1 MKIGRT
7 ISFCI
12 LLASLL
18 TLFSLSPVLAQDE
31 DTTIELT
38 ADYYKLEI
46 VSGASVDFT
55 VRLEYTGTEAR
66 VFDLVATGPTDWTT
80 FITPSYP
87 RDRQILDIRMEP
99 PAEGETSTV
108 EQIVVI
114 ATPVPWLIPE
124 LGEYPITVEVSS
136 GDIQGAIELTAVVT
150 SIPASYS
157 MYLTTPDGVLST
169 TAQAGEENYFTI
181 AVANSGTGDIDSI
194 SLSTNKPR
202 GWAVELS
209 PTNIS
214 SVTAGNFQTVEINIK
229 PPPDAISGDYEIL
242 VRASGTQAS
251 DSMEIRV
258 TVRTPAIWGWVGIGI
273 IVLVIAGLAVIFMR
287 FSRR

>member
-1 MKIGRT
+1 MKRR
-7 ISFCI
+7 
-12 LLASLL
+12 LLAFGILMVCLMTLL
-18 TLFSLSPVLAQDE
+18 PLSPILAQDE

-66 VFDLVATGPTDWTT
+66 VFDLVATGPTDWST

-99 PAEGETSTV
+99 PAEGESSTV
-108 EQIVVI
+108 EHIVVTAI
-114 ATPVPWLIPE
+114 SLSWLTPE
-124 LGEYPITVEVSS
+124 LGEYPITLEASS
-136 GDIQGAIELTAVVT
+136 GDIQSSIELTAVVT
-150 SIPASYS
+150 SVPASYTL
-157 MYLTTPDGVLST
+157 YLTTSDGILST

-181 AVANSGTGDIDSI
+181 AVVNSGTGDIDSI

-209 PTNIS
+209 PTNIA
-214 SVTAGNFQTVEINIK
+214 SVAAGNFQTVEMNIK
-229 PPPDAISGDYEIL
+229 PPPDAIAGDYEII

-251 DSMEIRV
+251 DNVEIRV
-258 TVRTPAIWGWVGIGI
+258 TVKTSSLWGWVGIGI